1 MYSLEDAER
10 IAKNSTTR
18 EAVYIYLL
26 DKIAEAL
33 QTIADDSEQATE
45 QRFEAINSISDG
57 FKGIECE
64 LRDIRSSID
73 DITHELKELN
83 QTHADC
89 EDDLECIFENISSVG
104 AIIAESEVK

>member
-18 EAVYIYLL
+18 EAVYIFLL

-45 QRFEAINSISDG
+45 QRFESINSKTNNFQQVSKV
-57 FKGIECE
+57 F
-64 LRDIRSSID
+64 SIIFSVNAA
-73 DITHELKELN
+73 IT
-83 QTHADC
+83 
-89 EDDLECIFENISSVG
+89 
-104 AIIAESEVK
+104 